1 MLVDGRAIAATI
13 YQSIKNEL
21 THGRSRPHLTIF
33 TCAPNFETQKY
44 LALKRKYAAEIG
56 LGVRVIEFPGSCTTE
71 DIIQSIKYAV
81 MQTDAII
88 VQLPLPAQVDTM
100 AVIEAIPLSYDADG
114 MHYDGT
120 AHTIISPVAGAVAA
134 IAEYYGLLLA
144 RQRAV
149 VVGEGRLV
157 GTPVARYLR
166 SVGAQVTIVTKET
179 TDMYTPLASADVI
192 VLGAGVPH
200 LLQPDMIKTGVLIF
214 DAGTSESNGMLVG
227 DAHPDCAHK
236 AALFTPVP
244 GGIGPLTIAVLL
256 RNVVEITRAQ

>member
-1 MLVDGRAIAATI
+1 MIVDGRTIAATI
-13 YQSIKNEL
+13 YKSLQNEL
-21 THGRSRPHLTIF
+21 THTRGTPHLTIF

-44 LALKRKYAAEIG
+44 LALKRKYAAQIG
-56 LGVRVIEFPGSCTTE
+56 LGVSVIEFQASITTAE
-71 DIIQSIKYAV
+71 IIQSIEYAA

-88 VQLPLPAQVDTM
+88 VQLPLPEHVDTD
-100 AVIEAIPLSYDADG
+100 AVIKAIPLQYDADG

-120 AHTIISPVAGAVAA
+120 SRTLISPVAGAVAA
-134 IAEYYGLLLA
+134 IAEYHDVLLA
-144 RQRAV
+144 GQRAV

-157 GTPVARYLR
+157 GVPVANYLR
-166 SVGAQVTIVTKET
+166 SVGAQVTVVTKET
-179 TDMYTPLASADVI
+179 EDTASPLATADVI

-200 LLQPDMIKTGVLIF
+200 LLQPDMVKEGVLIF

-244 GGIGPLTIAVLL
+244 GGIGPLTIAILL
-256 RNVVEITRAQ
+256 RNVVQIARM